1 MRQKIDKYL
10 FYLRLSAVICVQK
23 AVLYLMKNSHK
34 PVMSHE
40 VCTGCSCCLLSC
52 PVWNR
57 TKDRSLTAQGRN
69 KALQGGATVED
80 ISNAIDSCLLCG
92 ACEPN
97 CPEGNDIVGLTIEQ
111 RRLLNMARKGYPS
124 WYPATEAKP
133 TKGVRL
139 QYKGVTLLAGKAL
152 RDDKEGCEAVLKHL
166 GKGSVLASDD
176 GSDILRSIEA
186 GLQVNKSR
194 TDDFIYPLN
203 SAGPLV
209 LAEGG
214 LRRHL
219 KEWLPDK
226 KIVGLGEALLSID
239 SIRRSLGP
247 DDLYIIECRVYHS
260 DYARLVRF
268 YDRVRMD
275 TGAQFNLD
283 LQRIAIPTGT
293 TSIQAY
299 EDIEA
304 AGCIE
309 QLKWILYGRKVG
321 RIIVETTA
329 DIEAFRR
336 VTDIPVVHVAL
347 LA

>member
-1 MRQKIDKYL
+1 ML
-10 FYLRLSAVICVQK
+10 
-23 AVLYLMKNSHK
+23 K
-34 PVMSHE
+34 PVMCHE
-40 VCTGCSCCLLSC
+40 VCIGCSCCLLSC

-57 TKDRSLTAQGRN
+57 TRDRSLTAQGRN

-80 ISNAIDSCLLCG
+80 ISNAIDSCILCG

-111 RRLLNMARKGYPS
+111 RGLLNMTRKGYPS

-139 QYKGVTLLAGKAL
+139 QYKEVTLLAGNAL
-152 RDDKEGCEAVLKHL
+152 KNDKDLCEAVLKLL
-166 GKGSVLASDD
+166 GNKSITASDD
-176 GSDILRSIEA
+176 GSDILRSMEA
-186 GLQVNKSR
+186 GLQVDKSR
-194 TDDFIYPLN
+194 IDDFIYPLN

-209 LAEGG
+209 VAEGG

-226 KIVGLGEALLSID
+226 KIAGLGEALLSID

-247 DDLYIIECRVYHS
+247 DDLYVIECRGFHS

-268 YDRVRMD
+268 YDRVRLE
-275 TGAQFNLD
+275 TGVQLNLD
-283 LQRIAIPTGT
+283 LQRIAIPTGAS
-293 TSIQAY
+293 SIQAS
-299 EDIEA
+299 EDLEA

-309 QLKWILYGRKVG
+309 QVKWILYGRKVS
-321 RIIVETTA
+321 RIIVENLA
-329 DIEAFRR
+329 DIDAFRR
-336 VTDIPVVHVAL
+336 VTDIPLVHVAL

>member
-1 MRQKIDKYL
+1 MNENK
-10 FYLRLSAVICVQK
+10 S
-23 AVLYLMKNSHK
+23 
-34 PVMSHE
+34 VMCHE
-40 VCTGCSCCLLSC
+40 ICTGCSCCLLSC

-57 TKDRSLTAQGRN
+57 TRDRSLTAQGRN

-111 RRLLNMARKGYPS
+111 RRLLNMTRNGNPS
-124 WYPATEAKP
+124 WYPRSATNPA
-133 TKGVRL
+133 KGVSVPYEGL
-139 QYKGVTLLAGKAL
+139 TLLAGNGLK
-152 RDDKEGCEAVLKHL
+152 DDKNLREAVLKHL
-166 GKGSVLASDD
+166 GKESILASDD

-194 TDDFIYPLN
+194 IDDFVYPLN

-226 KIVGLGEALLSID
+226 KIVGLGEALLSIG

>member
-1 MRQKIDKYL
+1 MKEKIHFTLLKMRQKIDKYL

-57 TKDRSLTAQGRN
+57 TRDRSLTAQGRN

-111 RRLLNMARKGYPS
+111 RRLLNMARKGHPS
-124 WYPATEAKP
+124 WYPRSATNPA
-133 TKGVRL
+133 KGVSVP
-139 QYKGVTLLAGKAL
+139 YKGLTLLAGNGLKIDKNL
-152 RDDKEGCEAVLKHL
+152 REAVLKHL
-166 GKGSVLASDD
+166 GKESILASDD

-186 GLQVNKSR
+186 GLQVNKAR
-194 TDDFIYPLN
+194 IDDFIYPLN

-219 KEWLPDK
+219 KEWLP
-226 KIVGLGEALLSID
+226 
-239 SIRRSLGP
+239 
-247 DDLYIIECRVYHS
+247 
-260 DYARLVRF
+260 
-268 YDRVRMD
+268 
-275 TGAQFNLD
+275 
-283 LQRIAIPTGT
+283 
-293 TSIQAY
+293 
-299 EDIEA
+299 
-304 AGCIE
+304 
-309 QLKWILYGRKVG
+309 
-321 RIIVETTA
+321 
-329 DIEAFRR
+329 
-336 VTDIPVVHVAL
+336 
-347 LA
+347 

>member
-1 MRQKIDKYL
+1 MNENK
-10 FYLRLSAVICVQK
+10 S
-23 AVLYLMKNSHK
+23 
-34 PVMSHE
+34 VMCHE
-40 VCTGCSCCLLSC
+40 ICTGCSCCLLSC

-57 TKDRSLTAQGRN
+57 TRDRSLTAQGRN

-111 RRLLNMARKGYPS
+111 RRLLNMTRNGNPS
-124 WYPATEAKP
+124 WYPRSATNPA
-133 TKGVRL
+133 KGVSVPYEGL
-139 QYKGVTLLAGKAL
+139 TLLAGNGLK
-152 RDDKEGCEAVLKHL
+152 DDKNLREAVLKHL
-166 GKGSVLASDD
+166 GKESILASDD

-194 TDDFIYPLN
+194 IDDFVYPLN

-226 KIVGLGEALLSID
+226 KIVGLGEALLSIG

-347 LA
+347 IE

>member
-1 MRQKIDKYL
+1 
-10 FYLRLSAVICVQK
+10 
-23 AVLYLMKNSHK
+23 MKNSHK

-111 RRLLNMARKGYPS
+111 RRLLNMARKGHPS
-124 WYPATEAKP
+124 WYPRSATNPA
-133 TKGVRL
+133 KGVSVP
-139 QYKGVTLLAGKAL
+139 YKGLTLLAGNGLKIDKNL
-152 RDDKEGCEAVLKHL
+152 REAVLKHL
-166 GKGSVLASDD
+166 GKESILASDD

-194 TDDFIYPLN
+194 IDDFIYPLN
-203 SAGPLV
+203 SAGSLV

-336 VTDIPVVHVAL
+336 VTDIPVVHVAEL
-347 LA
+347 GAK